1 MYMAGDIITEPS
13 MEGNVWVTNGSRRI
27 LAPENNIPKGFY
39 KVNVTLGELASTQKS
54 VKVTEV
60 KPNLVGLDTNLTNAN
75 KWFAYLPIENVL
87 GKKYNNLTLHLTRFS
102 LPQMMMGTTTVS
114 FKGYLKEIPTK
125 VMNAETKELTFEYL
139 VDEKWQNYKALFTLM
154 SGTEGNIN
162 KVVDEGIQP
171 VSPSDYI
178 PIRIYLLDNYKKK
191 VIQFL
196 FDNAWIKVFNDI
208 ALETQNSDEVTAS
221 VTFVYDRFSIEPID

>member
-1 MYMAGDIITEPS
+1 MADNAITEPKIS
-13 MEGNVWVTNGSRRI
+13 M
-27 LAPENNIPKGFY
+27 
-39 KVNVTLGELASTQKS
+39 TLGEIAASNSDKAQF
-54 VKVTEV
+54 EV
-60 KPNLVGLDTNLTNAN
+60 RPNLMGLDTNLTNSN

-102 LPQMMMGTTTVS
+102 LPQMTMGSMTVP
-114 FKGYLKEIPTK
+114 FKGYQKEMPTK
-125 VMNAETKELTFEYL
+125 VMNAESKELTFEYL
-139 VDEKWQNYKALFTLM
+139 VDERWQNYKALYTLM

-162 KVVDEGIQP
+162 KVVDEGLEPI
-171 VSPSDYI
+171 SPSDYI

-196 FDNAWIKVFNDI
+196 FENAWLKIFNDI